1 MEETDVEFVAAF
13 FGDAFLAVGV
23 GFFRSA
29 FKGDEFGMQFP
40 CGAPSFELLGVFVDY
55 FQVFNAQPA
64 FFCGS
69 N

>member
-1 MEETDVEFVAAF
+1 MLRFVAALV
-13 FGDAFLAVGV
+13 GDAFIAVGV
-23 GFFRSA
+23 DFFRSA
-29 FKGDEFGMQFP
+29 CEGDEFGMQFP

-55 FQVFNAQPA
+55 FQVFDAQPA